1 MLQLKVI
8 KLSLKYNYKKEI
20 IMKKLFTAAL
30 VLTSLSSFAG
40 ISCSGG
46 GVSIEINE
54 SAKTLNISGD
64 YNGEIKHLKGEGEE
78 FRGSASSGD
87 FKSLSINIDDGEVD
101 ITDKNGRAVD
111 TIDVNCD

>member
-1 MLQLKVI
+1 
-8 KLSLKYNYKKEI
+8 
-20 IMKKLFTAAL
+20 MKKILTFAL
-30 VLTSLSSFAG
+30 LLGSLSSYAA
-40 ISCSGG
+40 ITCSGG

-64 YNGEIKHLKGEGEE
+64 YNGEIKNLKGDGEE
-78 FRGSASSGD
+78 YRGSSSSGD

-101 ITDKNGRAVD
+101 ITDKNGRPVD